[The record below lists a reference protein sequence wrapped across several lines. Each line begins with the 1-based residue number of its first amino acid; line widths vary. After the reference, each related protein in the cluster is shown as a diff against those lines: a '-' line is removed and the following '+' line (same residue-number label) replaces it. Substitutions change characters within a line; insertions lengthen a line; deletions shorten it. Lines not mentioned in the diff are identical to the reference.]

1 MAHTMNRRGFLSL
14 LGRATAAGLALPTL
28 EQLDYLARRPHSVY
42 IPGTYVPTLAMDP
55 MAIRLW
61 SRSLMRE
68 ALKQSW
74 ITRFADDSRHALLV
88 TRP

>member
-55 MAIRLW
+55 EAVRLW

-68 ALKQSW
+68 ALKQTW
-74 ITRFADDSRHALLV
+74 V
-88 TRP
+88 TRYMVGDNPLIMVSHA